1 MPCRVR
7 RVGADGRMTKGA
19 AGRGGAGG
27 GQSLVKSRMAK
38 AGGGVKAKAAGGLVQ
53 AGGGGA
59 SAKLWR
65 FSSASRD
72 SAERPLPAFQ
82 WDSAERPGPEYLRG
96 AEGLEQAGAC
106 WR

>member
-59 SAKLWR
+59 LANR
-65 FSSASRD
+65 GIAAPRGT
-72 SAERPLPAFQ
+72 P
-82 WDSAERPGPEYLRG
+82 LRG
-96 AEGLEQAGAC
+96 RGLST
-106 WR
+106 